1 MKPARTPDAGVTLI
15 EMMIALALFALI
27 GTAGLAMLDQVLR
40 SQRSTEGRLE
50 RLSGQDRALHLI
62 LIDFSMAE
70 PRSVTVA
77 DDAVTLIRSSGDG
90 PLQLRYRLTDGTLH
104 RILGQRGADQAILA
118 DIAAIRWRFLAPE
131 GTWSDIWP
139 ADGVQTLTTPL
150 NPRAVELL
158 IALRDN
164 FGQLRLVAPLPAD
177 LE

>member
-1 MKPARTPDAGVTLI
+1 MRAARTPDAGVTLV

-40 SQRSTEGRLE
+40 SQRGTEGRLE

-62 LIDFSMAE
+62 LVDFSMAE

-77 DDAVTLIRSSGDG
+77 DDTVTLNRSSRDG

-104 RILGQRGADQAILA
+104 RILGQRPADQAILT

-131 GTWSDIWP
+131 GTWSDNWP
-139 ADGVQTLTTPL
+139 ADRVQTLATPL
-150 NPRAVELL
+150 NPRAVELS
-158 IALRDN
+158 IALQDN